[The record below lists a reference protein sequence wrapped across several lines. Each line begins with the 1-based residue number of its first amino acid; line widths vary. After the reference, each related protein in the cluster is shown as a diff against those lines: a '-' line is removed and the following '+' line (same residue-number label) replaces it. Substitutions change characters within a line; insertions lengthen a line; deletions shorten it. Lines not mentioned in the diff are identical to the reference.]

1 MAYSKK
7 IINHTRITLTSKKT
21 GIPITILETDDTKDD
36 YTVGDVVA
44 GIPITESTDE
54 SLDTLTFTVMNSA
67 TKKLFSPFDVI
78 TFIVDDGSSAPYT
91 REMCVLSDHAQ
102 TLSPEYKTYKHFITC
117 IEETKI
123 LEKTKIFNLNL
134 TNEYDTLLRQ
144 FEKAINNAELLIKVV
159 DADGVTRVERKCRYS
174 ITDSLKV
181 LLQDKPGEDFWFSN
195 TDLRTVLDGI
205 LAPCNARIE
214 VKGIEFENSNIKTIL
229 LGYRL
234 LSEVK
239 EITPDWTED
248 EQGKIVGEE
257 LENNGHDYAGKIVAR
272 GYNTN
277 MPYPIKITD
286 TLKSASSALSDKTAT
301 IFLPFPISDKGVVS
315 LSKINYHALGTT
327 GKCDINTL
335 PMEQWELL
343 SEADRKNYIPY
354 CIGSDRIPVG
364 QYNSDVLGFTTLNF
378 GDGDTT
384 NCVYTI
390 TYYPRINTALEIT
403 KQGVYDKDKILME
416 ITDNQS
422 EGTLDLQRH
431 RQRLESLIKRTGN
444 DEYYIDVLGKYFS
457 KLLPLMSKIKMPS
470 EIQMPSDKTDYTA
483 GDYIIYKRECGVYD
497 KFIKCRYFLSKDFNA
512 IQKVAGVN
520 RQKHLY
526 DIPLESDECPINVNK
541 YILFG
546 FEEKDGEYGFSS
558 KFIGNLFG
566 GTLLR
571 HVYCDMTAETYNP
584 QFSWKPG
591 WYDIQRYSIWQR
603 YAPVTYAIFKTWC
616 GDEKFPHTLT
626 SAGMKYDK
634 DPVYVRPVVGY
645 GGGNTINFMFS
656 VVDNYSVD
664 YSTDGYSIFSGKR
677 VHYNSYISSNEKTA
691 GECDKFQVW
700 LVYDYGITDNPN
712 RDLDIINKYPQIEF
726 SEYQFAIAS
735 EVSPLEICYIKD
747 RSQKP
752 VFKISFECIPTSA
765 AYGKIF
771 IGNAFCRDNQILRDD
786 NHGEGSKIILD
797 TLSLAI
803 SFTDKF
809 VGQTEILPCGYTI
822 LPNALDDYAN
832 LSKYFKFKE
841 GNNGAAG
848 LEYIIDSVPNGDNVA
863 SWAFVNEKNEVY
875 LAVNGKLRSVFVH
888 IADYPD

>member
-21 GIPITILETDDTKDD
+21 GKPLTILEADATKDD

-78 TFIVDDGSSAPYT
+78 TFTVDDGSSAPYT

-159 DADGVTRVERKCRYS
+159 DADGIARVERKCRYA
-174 ITDSLKV
+174 ITDSLNA
-181 LLQDKPGEDFWFSN
+181 LLKDRPGEDFWFSN

-239 EITPDWTED
+239 EITPFWTEE
-248 EQGKIVGEE
+248 EQGAIVSEE

-277 MPYPIKITD
+277 MPYPITVTD

-315 LSKINYHALGTT
+315 LSKINYHALGPT

-343 SEADRKNYIPY
+343 SESERKEYIPY

-384 NCVYTI
+384 NCVYAI
-390 TYYPRINTALEIT
+390 TYYPRIDTALEIT
-403 KQGVYDKDKILME
+403 KAGVYDKDE
-416 ITDNQS
+416 IMFGIMDNQS

-431 RQRLESLIKRTGN
+431 RKRLESLIKRTGN

-457 KLLPLMSKIKMPS
+457 KLLPLMSKI
-470 EIQMPSDKTDYTA
+470 QMPSDNTGYSA
-483 GDYIIYKRECGVYD
+483 GDYVIYKRECGVYD
-497 KFIKCRYFLSKDFNA
+497 KFVKCRYYLSKDFNA

-546 FEEKDGEYGFSS
+546 FEEEDGEYGFSS

-571 HVYCDMTAETYNP
+571 QVYANVKTNATHTE
-584 QFSWKPG
+584 KPG
-591 WYDIQRYSIWQR
+591 WYDVQLGAHLGQ
-603 YAPVTYAIFKTWC
+603 YAPVNYAIFKTWC
-616 GDEKFPHTLT
+616 GDEKFPHTIT
-626 SAGMKYDK
+626 SAGMTYDE

-645 GGGNTINFMFS
+645 GSGNTINFMFS

-664 YSTDGYSIFSGKR
+664 YSTEGYSVFNGKL
-677 VHYNSYISSNEKTA
+677 VQYNRYVSNNENTA

-700 LVYDYGITDNPN
+700 LAYDYGFTRNAN
-712 RDLDIINKYPQIEF
+712 NHSDIIEKYPQIDF
-726 SEYQFAIAS
+726 PDYKSAIAS

-765 AYGKIF
+765 AYGNLF

-786 NHGEGSKIILD
+786 YHGVGSKIILN

-809 VGQTEILPCGYTI
+809 VGQTEILPNGYTI
-822 LPNALDDYAN
+822 LPNSLDGYAN
-832 LSKYFKFKE
+832 LSKYFEFEE
-841 GNNGAAG
+841 GVNGAAKIKYK
-848 LEYIIDSVPNGDNVA
+848 EYSLTDNDKIT
-863 SWAFVNEKNEVY
+863 SWAVVNKDGEIY
-875 LAVNGKLRSVFVH
+875 LAVNGNLRSVFVH
-888 IADYPD
+888 VSDLPK